1 MGRETITKDQ
11 ALKEALQ
18 LCETLPIQTVARVLA
33 AEHPGW
39 FKNTDAARCALRY
52 RRGARGDRLRSHA
65 NITEPKLSSIAEGVE
80 KLKRHQK
87 VREQPIHISDCKAL
101 VISDLHI
108 PYHELSA
115 VTLALETGKRE
126 NVDTI
131 ILNGD
136 IVDCYMV
143 SRWTKES
150 GRMSLKQE
158 LDVTKGFLELVRR
171 EFPDARIVYKF
182 GNHERRLRDYILH
195 NADKLAE
202 LDVLDLESLLELDNL
217 GIEHIKMERICLGHL
232 NVIHGD
238 ELPHGF
244 AAPVNPARGVFLRSK
259 KSTLVGHHHQ
269 TSHHSEGDIEGG
281 RTGCW
286 SIGCLCDLSPDYY
299 YFGALKWNH
308 GFAIVDVD
316 EEGQFTVY
324 NKSIIN
330 GKVH

>member
-1 MGRETITKDQ
+1 MGD
-11 ALKEALQ
+11 
-18 LCETLPIQTVARVLA
+18 
-33 AEHPGW
+33 
-39 FKNTDAARCALRY
+39 RY
-52 RRGARGDRLRSHA
+52 RAVTK
-65 NITEPKLSSIAEGVE
+65 TEPKLSTIQEGIDKLRRHE
-80 KLKRHQK
+80 KT
-87 VREQPIHISDCKAL
+87 REQPIYIQDCKAL

-108 PYHELSA
+108 PYHDPTAL
-115 VTLALETGKRE
+115 TMALETGKQAS
-126 NVDTI
+126 VDTI

-136 IVDCYMV
+136 IIDCYMV

-150 GRMSLKQE
+150 GRMSLRQE
-158 LDVTKGFLELVRR
+158 LDITKGFLEFLKG
-171 EFPDARIVYKF
+171 EFPDARIIYKF

-202 LDVLDLESLLELDNL
+202 LDVLDLESLLGLEEL
-217 GIEHIKMERICLGHL
+217 GIESIKMERIRLGHL

-244 AAPVNPARGVFLRSK
+244 AAPVNPARGVFLRAK

-269 TSHHSEGDIEGG
+269 TSHHSEGDIDGG

-286 SIGCLCDLSPDYY
+286 SIGCLCDLQPDYY

-308 GFAIVDVD
+308 GFAIVEVD
-316 EEGQFTVY
+316 DEGRFTVY
-324 NKSIIN
+324 NKSIID